1 MPEARVIVI
10 GAGIAGLA
18 TAWHLQQ
25 RGVDAVV
32 LEAADRAGGK
42 VRTSELDG
50 VPLDVGADTFLGR
63 MPWAVDLCREVGL
76 GDDLVAPA
84 TSRAWLWS
92 GGHLRPLPEGLALG
106 VPLKPLALA
115 RSGVISTTGLARA
128 ALDVL
133 RPQIKPRADPSVAD
147 VIGGRLGQEVLERL
161 VDPLIGGINAGR
173 SDRLSLAA
181 VAPDLFA
188 AFRRHRSL
196 ILGLRAERGLGFG
209 RTFWSPK
216 RSESPKITT
225 KPARQTEVETP
236 LFLGLRGGMERLTS
250 TLAAKLDVSLSAP
263 VDAVVRS
270 EDGRL
275 SVAVRDGE
283 PLQADHVVLAVPA
296 SAAAPMLRGAAAK
309 AADALAQT
317 RYASVAVATL
327 AYRPEDIVHPLDG
340 SGFLVPRVDG
350 RLLTACTW
358 FSSKWPD
365 VRPGGLVLLRCSAG
379 RDGDE
384 RIADFDD
391 AELVAHLH
399 AEAAEALGLR
409 AAPVEFVVTR
419 WPNAFPQYDV
429 RHLGR
434 VDSAERA
441 LARQLPGVTLGG
453 ASYRG
458 VGIASCVRQAKEA
471 AERIISS
478 D

>member
-1 MPEARVIVI
+1 VSDARRRVVVV

-18 TAWHLQQ
+18 TAWYLDQ
-25 RGVDAVV
+25 RGVDVVV
-32 LEAADRAGGK
+32 LEASDRVGGK
-42 VRTSELDG
+42 VRTSELEG
-50 VPLDVGADTFLGR
+50 VALDVGPDTFLGR
-63 MPWAVDLCREVGL
+63 MPWAVDLCRELGL
-76 GDDLVAPA
+76 GDQLVAPA

-92 GGHLRPLPEGLALG
+92 RRVLLPLPAGLALG
-106 VPLKPLALA
+106 VPLEPLALA
-115 RSGVISTTGLARA
+115 RSGVVSPAGLARA
-128 ALDVL
+128 ALDVVL
-133 RPQIKPRADPSVAD
+133 PQIKPRADPSVAD
-147 VIGGRLGQEVLERL
+147 VIGGRLGQEVLDRL

-173 SDRLSLAA
+173 SDRLSMAA

-188 AFRRHRSL
+188 AHRRHRSL
-196 ILGLRAERGLGFG
+196 ILGLRAERKK
-209 RTFWSPK
+209 SPP
-216 RSESPKITT
+216 SD
-225 KPARQTEVETP
+225 AP

-275 SVAVRDGE
+275 AVAVRDGE
-283 PLQADHVVLAVPA
+283 PLEADHVVLAVPA

-391 AELVAHLH
+391 PELVAQLH

-409 AAPVEFVVTR
+409 AAPVEAVVTR

-429 RHLGR
+429 GHLGR
-434 VDSAERA
+434 VGAAERA

-458 VGIASCVRQAKEA
+458 VGVASCVRQAKEG
-471 AERIISS
+471 AEGIAGTLRSG
-478 D
+478 DDRRPLRP

>member
-115 RSGVISTTGLARA
+115 RSGVISPAGLARA
-128 ALDVL
+128 GLDVVL
-133 RPQIKPRADPSVAD
+133 PQIKPRADPSVAD
-147 VIGGRLGQEVLERL
+147 VIGGRLGQEVLDRL
-161 VDPLIGGINAGR
+161 VDPLLGGINAGR
-173 SDRLSLAA
+173 SDRLSMAA

-188 AFRRHRSL
+188 AHRLHRSL
-196 ILGLRAERGLGFG
+196 ILGLRTERHLGFG
-209 RTFWSPK
+209 ARFWSPK
-216 RSESPKITT
+216 RSESVRITT
-225 KPARQTEVETP
+225 KNARETEEDTP

-250 TLAAKLDVSLSAP
+250 TLAAKLDVSLSTSAA
-263 VDAVVRS
+263 AVARS
-270 EDGRL
+270 ESGRL
-275 SVAVRDGE
+275 AVTVRDG
-283 PLQADHVVLAVPA
+283 PPIDADTVVLAVPA
-296 SAAAPMLRGAAAK
+296 GAAAALVRGASPK
-309 AADALAQT
+309 AADALDKV

-327 AYRPEDIVHPLDG
+327 AYRPSDVVHPLDG

-358 FSSKWPD
+358 FSSKWPA

-384 RIADFDD
+384 RISQLDD
-391 AELVAHLH
+391 AELVDRMHG
-399 AEAAEALGLR
+399 EVVEALRMR
-409 AAPVEFVVTR
+409 AAPVESVVTR
-419 WPNAFPQYDV
+419 WTDAFPQYDV
-429 RHLGR
+429 GHLGR
-434 VDSAERA
+434 IDAAERA
-441 LARQLPGVTLGG
+441 LARELPGVRLVG

-458 VGIASCVRQAKEA
+458 VGIASCVRQAREA
-471 AERIISS
+471 AQRIRTA
-478 D
+478 

>member
-1 MPEARVIVI
+1 VSDASARVVVV

-18 TAWHLQQ
+18 TAWYLNQ
-25 RGVDAVV
+25 RGIDAVV
-32 LEAADRAGGK
+32 LEASDRAGGK
-42 VRTSELDG
+42 VRTTELDG
-50 VPLDVGADTFLGR
+50 VALDVGPDTFLGR
-63 MPWAVDLCREVGL
+63 MPWAVDLCREL
-76 GDDLVAPA
+76 GIGDQLVAPA

-92 GGHLRPLPEGLALG
+92 RRVLQPLPDGLALG

-115 RSGVISTTGLARA
+115 RSGVVSPAGLARA
-128 ALDVL
+128 ALDVVL
-133 RPQIKPRADPSVAD
+133 PQIKPRADPSVAD
-147 VIGGRLGQEVLERL
+147 VIGGRLGQEVLDRL

-173 SDRLSLAA
+173 SDRLSMAA

-188 AFRRHRSL
+188 AHRRHRSL
-196 ILGLRAERGLGFG
+196 ILGLRAERKKAPP
-209 RTFWSPK
+209 SD
-216 RSESPKITT
+216 
-225 KPARQTEVETP
+225 AP

-250 TLAAKLDVSLSAP
+250 TLAASLYVRMST
-263 VDAVVRS
+263 AVEAVARS
-270 EDGRL
+270 KSGRL
-275 SVAVRDGE
+275 AVAVREGEGDGVS
-283 PLQADHVVLAVPA
+283 LDADAVVLAV
-296 SAAAPMLRGAAAK
+296 SAAAAAGMLRGASAK

-327 AYRPEDIVHPLDG
+327 AYRPDDITHPLDG

-384 RIADFDD
+384 RIAQLDD
-391 AELVAHLH
+391 DELVARLH

-409 AAPVEFVVTR
+409 APPAEAVVTR
-419 WPNAFPQYDV
+419 WPHAFPQYDIG
-429 RHLGR
+429 HLGR
-434 VDSAERA
+434 VSAAERA
-441 LARQLPGVTLGG
+441 LARQLPGVSLVG

-471 AERIISS
+471 AERIASDLSS
-478 D
+478 

>member
-1 MPEARVIVI
+1 MPSSIMAEPSRVVVV
-10 GAGIAGLA
+10 GAGIAGLS
-18 TAWHLQQ
+18 TAWYLQQ

-32 LEAADRAGGK
+32 VDAADRAGGK

-50 VPLDVGADTFLGR
+50 VPLDVGPDTFLGR
-63 MPWAVDLCREVGL
+63 MPWAVELCRELGL

-84 TSRAWLWS
+84 TSQAWLWS
-92 GGHLRPLPEGLALG
+92 RGRLRSLPEGLALG

-115 RSGVISTTGLARA
+115 RSGVVSPSGLARA
-128 ALDVL
+128 GLDVVL
-133 RPQIKPRADPSVAD
+133 PQLKPRADPSVAD

-188 AFRRHRSL
+188 AYRRHRSL
-196 ILGLRAERGLGFG
+196 IFGLRAER
-209 RTFWSPK
+209 RKSPP
-216 RSESPKITT
+216 SD
-225 KPARQTEVETP
+225 AP

-250 TLAAKLDVSLSAP
+250 TLAAKLDVRLSTPAEAVARSQGGRLAVAVRGDGP
-263 VDAVVRS
+263 LEADAVV
-270 EDGRL
+270 
-275 SVAVRDGE
+275 
-283 PLQADHVVLAVPA
+283 LATPA
-296 SAAAPMLRGAAAK
+296 SAATALLRGASPK
-309 AADALAQT
+309 AAATLAQI
-317 RYASVAVATL
+317 RYATVAVATL
-327 AYRPEDIVHPLDG
+327 AYRPEDMSHPLDG

-384 RIADFDD
+384 RIAQLDD
-391 AELVAHLH
+391 TELVARLH

-409 AAPVEFVVTR
+409 AVPVESVVTH

-429 RHLGR
+429 GHLGR
-434 VDSAERA
+434 VEAAERA
-441 LARQLPGVTLGG
+441 LARELPGVTLVG

-471 AERIISS
+471 ALHISTA
-478 D
+478 